1 MQLDSGRLRLTV
13 HRTGDDVLIELVGR
27 LDTEGRLRFREQ
39 VRILLGRGGGTVTV
53 DVGGL
58 EAVDIA
64 GMAAVL
70 RADLLLRGVRTHL
83 RIRSATPAFL
93 ELVAATGLA
102 ARLDVLPAA
111 KPGC

>member
-1 MQLDSGRLRLTV
+1 MQADAGLLRMTV
-13 HRTGDDVLIELVGR
+13 TRTGADVLIELAGR
-27 LDTEGRLRFREQ
+27 LDTAGRLRFREQ
-39 VRILLGRGGGTVTV
+39 VRNLLGRGGGTVTV

-64 GMAAVL
+64 GMASLL
-70 RADLLLRGVRTHL
+70 RADLLLGSVRTEL

-102 ARLDVLPAA
+102 ARLRVS
-111 KPGC
+111 PGPG

>member
-1 MQLDSGRLRLTV
+1 MQVDAGRLRITV
-13 HRTGDDVLIELVGR
+13 HRTGDDVLIELVGH
-27 LDTEGRLRFREQ
+27 LDAEGRLRFREH
-39 VRILLGRGGGTVTV
+39 VRNLLGRGGGTVTL

-70 RADLLLRGVRTHL
+70 RADLLLRDVRTHL
-83 RIRSATPAFL
+83 RIRSATPAFI
-93 ELVAATGLA
+93 ELLTATGLA

-111 KPGC
+111 P